1 MELNQLRYVMECAKL
16 ENMTKAA
23 ESLHIS
29 QPSLSIQIK
38 NLEDELG
45 INLFERTRKRIY
57 LTEAGKVFVHQ
68 AKQILQNI
76 DSLSETMGEFA
87 SQKRGS
93 IRIGLLPIMI
103 HLEMDKMVADFADE
117 YPYYNLKIVEQGSQ
131 SLINSVLNNDLDAA
145 LAILTNTNND
155 NRLHYIKLMESKLV
169 AVVPVQHPLAKKK
182 SLVFEDFEETKLVL
196 TNGNFNMQKLIL
208 DELDS
213 RDIHYDTFSQCN
225 QIETCFS
232 LASKGFGIAFSSE
245 QTAEYY
251 HFDNLVYIPILGIP
265 KRTIYLIYTK
275 TPEYHPVLNSFIN
288 FATEYYL

>member
-1 MELNQLRYVMECAKL
+1 MELNQLRYVLESAQQ

-23 ESLHIS
+23 ENLHIS

-45 INLFERTRKRIY
+45 ISLFERTRKRIY

-68 AKQILQNI
+68 AKQILQSI

-103 HLEMDKMVADFADE
+103 HLGMDEMVSDFAE
-117 YPYYNLKIVEQGSQ
+117 EHPYYSLKITEQGSQ

-145 LAILTNTNND
+145 LAILTNANYD
-155 NRLHYIKLMESKLV
+155 DRLHYIKLMESSIV
-169 AVVPVQHPLAKKK
+169 AVVPAQHPLAKKE
-182 SLVFEDFEETKLVL
+182 SLVFDDFAGTKLVL
-196 TNGNFNMQKLIL
+196 TNGNFNMQRLIL
-208 DELDS
+208 DELDK
-213 RDIHYDTFSQCN
+213 RNIQYDMFSQCN

-232 LASKGFGIAFSSE
+232 LASKGFGIAFCTE
-245 QTAEYY
+245 QTAKYY
-251 HFDNLVYIPILGIP
+251 HFGNLVYIPILGIT
-265 KRTIYLIYTK
+265 KRAIYLIYTK